1 MGTIVPILGPFQA
14 NPNCPIFE
22 ELRGLVIKSFG
33 VADVLREA
41 LLEKSASIDQ
51 AFVYG
56 SIAKGNEDADSDV
69 DVMILTDELT
79 YSEVMSILEPCERR
93 LQRVINP
100 AIYTRQEFN
109 KKKGTKSFLK
119 RVMEQPKLWLIE

>member
-1 MGTIVPILGPFQA
+1 M
-14 NPNCPIFE
+14 
-22 ELRGLVIKSFG
+22 
-33 VADVLREA
+33 
-41 LLEKSASIDQ
+41 LEKSASIDQ

-69 DVMILTDELT
+69 DLMILTDELT

-109 KKKGTKSFLK
+109 KKKGTRSFLK